1 MELPPGLQE
10 AAPGGAAVA
19 VGDSEKIA
27 ELLRSERGG
36 MRLTA
41 VGIVDEKIGDVA
53 VKLAEDIPFAALEQH
68 LLNPDG
74 WQALAETL
82 LGEPSARVG
91 YLVKASLLKAWWE
104 DATPEQPPTKA
115 SAPTAYT
122 PLGRAQVRQLVPP
135 MLQQPARRLLLR
147 EPVFARLEVEPVLQ
161 SKPQHPRGT
170 EYLYSW
176 ALFTAFT

>member
-1 MELPPGLQE
+1 
-10 AAPGGAAVA
+10 
-19 VGDSEKIA
+19 
-27 ELLRSERGG
+27 